1 MTPHLT
7 QQLFE
12 RFDHLYRGR
21 HLPLTQNLM
30 SLGFQCGDGWFD
42 LIYTLSEQ
50 IEHYSHTHPE
60 AAGVMAVQVKQKF
73 GTLRFYVQPNLPE
86 IEALISATAQ
96 QSAQT
101 CEVTGQ
107 PGVLCSNHGSYC
119 TLSGEMAQQ
128 LGMSPVEPHR

>member
-12 RFDHLYRGR
+12 RFDQLYRGR

-50 IEHYSHTHPE
+50 IERYGQTHPE
-60 AAGVMAVQVKQKF
+60 AAAVMTVQVKQKF
-73 GTLRFYVQPNLPE
+73 GTLRFYVQPKLPE
-86 IEALISATAQ
+86 IEALITAAAQ
-96 QSAQT
+96 QSAQI

-107 PGVLCSNHGSYC
+107 AGVLCVNHGSYC
-119 TLSGEMAQQ
+119 TLSLTTAQE
-128 LGMSPVEPHR
+128 LGFRPVEWNG